1 LGGIEQAK
9 VVFTSFAKATL
20 AVLGA
25 SNNLIGHA
33 LTPNPCQ

>member
-20 AVLGA
+20 AMLGV
-25 SNNLIGHA
+25 SNNFIGHA
-33 LTPNPCQ
+33 LTPKPCQ